1 MKQEMK
7 TKAMFIRLCGVV
19 LVASCVSACSGA
31 SGPDGSASAS
41 NAGAVASSVPPAASV
56 AAPAGTNSVVP
67 NVAMAPSTAAVAP
80 LAPPASAAAEV
91 PAAAPSA
98 SAAPAEEAPI
108 PKVKVKNIG
117 MHIGGGPNDDV
128 TKEPIKRSVEPHFD
142 AFRRCFSKV
151 EDQAKGGDFG
161 VDVLI
166 EGAGGKAKI
175 SHPRTALKGEGF
187 ETCVVAVFE
196 SIEFL
201 RPKGGKKTMVSYS
214 IRFTP

>member
-1 MKQEMK
+1 MK
-7 TKAMFIRLCGVV
+7 TNMRARAMFFRVCGAVV
-19 LVASCVSACSGA
+19 VASCMSACSGA

-41 NAGAVASSVPPAASV
+41 NAGAVASTAPPVQSAAAPSV
-56 AAPAGTNSVVP
+56 ANSAV
-67 NVAMAPSTAAVAP
+67 MASAAAVAP
-80 LAPPASAAAEV
+80 PAPSASAAAEA
-91 PAAAPSA
+91 PLAAPSV

-142 AFRRCFSKV
+142 AFRRCFAKV
-151 EDQAKGGDFG
+151 DDSAKGGDFG

-175 SHPRTALKGEGF
+175 THPRTALKGEGF
-187 ETCVVAVFE
+187 EACVVAVFE
-196 SIEFL
+196 AIEFL
-201 RPKGGKKTMVSYS
+201 KPKGGKKTMVSYS

>member
-1 MKQEMK
+1 ML
-7 TKAMFIRLCGVV
+7 FRGVAV
-19 LVASCVSACSGA
+19 LATTFGLSACSGA
-31 SGPDGSASAS
+31 SAPDGSAAAS
-41 NAGAVASSVPPAASV
+41 NAGTAAS
-56 AAPAGTNSVVP
+56 
-67 NVAMAPSTAAVAP
+67 TA
-80 LAPPASAAAEV
+80 
-91 PAAAPSA
+91 AAAPSA
-98 SAAPAEEAPI
+98 AVVAMQNSAMVPSGSPIVPPAPSASAITEVPSVAPSASAVVAEEAPL

-142 AFRRCFSKV
+142 AFRRCFAKV
-151 EDQAKGGDFG
+151 DDQAKGGDFG

-175 SHPRTALKGEGF
+175 THPRTALKGTGF
-187 ETCVVAVFE
+187 EACVVTVFE
-196 SIEFL
+196 AIEFL

>member
-1 MKQEMK
+1 MNRNMNAALFQGIG
-7 TKAMFIRLCGVV
+7 AGVV
-19 LVASCVSACSGA
+19 ALVLSGCVGA
-31 SGPDGSASAS
+31 SAPDGSASAS
-41 NAGAVASSVPPAASV
+41 NAAPASSGSSVQSAAAPPPVAMPSVAPSV
-56 AAPAGTNSVVP
+56 AAPA
-67 NVAMAPSTAAVAP
+67 APSAS
-80 LAPPASAAAEV
+80 ASAASDAPV
-91 PAAAPSA
+91 AAPSA
-98 SAAPAEEAPI
+98 SAAAPAEEAPI

-142 AFRRCFSKV
+142 AFRRCFAKV

-166 EGAGGKAKI
+166 EANGGKAKI
-175 SHPRTALKGEGF
+175 THPRTALKGAGF
-187 ETCVVAVFE
+187 EECVVLVFE

-201 RPKGGKKTMVSYS
+201 KPKGGKKTMVSYS

>member
-1 MKQEMK
+1 MNRNMN
-7 TKAMFIRLCGVV
+7 AAFFRGIGAGVV
-19 LVASCVSACSGA
+19 ALGLSGCVGA
-31 SGPDGSASAS
+31 SAPDGSASAS
-41 NAGAVASSVPPAASV
+41 NATTASNGSSVQSAAAPPPLAMPSV
-56 AAPAGTNSVVP
+56 APSAAALP
-67 NVAMAPSTAAVAP
+67 APSAS
-80 LAPPASAAAEV
+80 ASAASEAPV
-91 PAAAPSA
+91 AAPSA
-98 SAAPAEEAPI
+98 SAAAPAEEVPI

-142 AFRRCFSKV
+142 AFRRCFAKV

-166 EGAGGKAKI
+166 EANGGKAKI
-175 SHPRTALKGEGF
+175 THPRTALKGAGF
-187 ETCVVAVFE
+187 EECVVSVFE

-201 RPKGGKKTMVSYS
+201 KPKGGKKTMVSYS

>member
-1 MKQEMK
+1 MK
-7 TKAMFIRLCGVV
+7 TNMKMKTTFFQGCGI
-19 LVASCVSACSGA
+19 AFAFCVSACSGA

-41 NAGAVASSVPPAASV
+41 NAGAAA
-56 AAPAGTNSVVP
+56 
-67 NVAMAPSTAAVAP
+67 STAAPLQSAAAP
-80 LAPPASAAAEV
+80 SAANSAMMNSAATPSAAMVAPPAPSASAVAEA
-91 PAAAPSA
+91 PLAAPSA
-98 SAAPAEEAPI
+98 SAAPVEEAPL

-142 AFRRCFSKV
+142 AFRRCFAKV

-187 ETCVVAVFE
+187 EACVVSVFE
-196 SIEFL
+196 AIEFL
-201 RPKGGKKTMVSYS
+201 KPKGGKKTMVSYS